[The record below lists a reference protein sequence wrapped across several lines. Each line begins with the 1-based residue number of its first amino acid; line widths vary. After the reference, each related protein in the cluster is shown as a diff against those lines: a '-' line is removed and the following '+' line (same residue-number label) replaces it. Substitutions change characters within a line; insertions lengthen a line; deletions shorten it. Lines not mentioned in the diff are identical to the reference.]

1 MTGSGEAQARRDEM
15 VSRLREKFAVDEVE
29 AGFVVLVGRSGGLF
43 LVNQVG
49 LWLRARGLP
58 ASAMTLSRWI
68 HNLGGK
74 LDAGLG
80 SFALRREG
88 TRSVQVH
95 QFVGKKIYGAFGMEN
110 TRWRYPAE
118 KNATLVEIKRR
129 LVSVG
134 AVLSRCGYPWL
145 GTAQASLVWCDGLGI
160 DRAVLPQTRYGK
172 GGKRRPSYFAD
183 RSPHAAD
190 GNHSL
195 FVYPLVVEERDETQ
209 GLRKWC
215 QSYAPL
221 WQALGRAGVQ
231 TTAVV
236 ARSAQTLS
244 VPVAD
249 VLSGWEMSTE
259 SHRTVRGIWFDRQ
272 EDCMLA
278 GNDPSV
284 LETYGGPEGAARR
297 RRELA
302 AAIEEARAEVGPGVW
317 KTEELVLE
325 EVPA

>member
-1 MTGSGEAQARRDEM
+1 MTGSGVAQARRDEM
-15 VSRLREKFAVDEVE
+15 AGRLAERFGLDQVE
-29 AGFVVLVGRSGGLF
+29 AEFVVLVGRSGGVC
-43 LVNQVG
+43 LVRQAEAWCRDRSLAASESTALRWIVG
-49 LWLRARGLP
+49 LHKKLGDSFGSFRLAGEGSRLRA
-58 ASAMTLSRWI
+58 
-68 HNLGGK
+68 
-74 LDAGLG
+74 
-80 SFALRREG
+80 
-88 TRSVQVH
+88 H
-95 QFVGKKIYGAFGMEN
+95 QFVGKRLYSELGMEN
-110 TRWRYPAE
+110 TRWRHPAE

-145 GTAQASLVWCDGLGI
+145 GTAQASLAWCDGLGI

-172 GGKRRPSYFAD
+172 GGRKRPSYFAD

-195 FVYPLVVEERDETQ
+195 FVYPLVVEGRDETQ
-209 GLRKWC
+209 GLRKWY

-259 SHRTVRGIWFDRQ
+259 SHRAVRGIWFDRQ

-278 GNDPSV
+278 GNSPDL
-284 LETYGGPEGAARR
+284 LETYGGPEGVARR

-302 AAIEEARAEVGPGVW
+302 AAIEEARAEVVRGVW
-317 KTEELVLE
+317 RTEELVLE